1 VIDTDD
7 FLTSPQ
13 LAAVA
18 AEAERLDV
26 PFAVGVTEDVPGR
39 PGRVSNAQVIVTPD
53 GEVTSRYDKVRRVPF
68 GEYVPLRGI
77 LESLGAPVDQVPTDA
92 VAGTTPA
99 VIELPDGTP
108 LAVAI
113 SWEVFFGGR
122 AREGV
127 KAGGELIINPT
138 NGASY
143 TGTILQTQQVASS
156 RLRAIETG
164 RWVVQAAPTGFSEFV
179 TPDGD
184 VIDRTAVSEQAV
196 IRHVV
201 ELRRGHTW
209 YVDVGDAPWIVLLLL
224 ELAAAWVLATLDRSR
239 RVVIERIP
247 SGRVDEP
254 APV

>member
-1 VIDTDD
+1 M
-7 FLTSPQ
+7 
-13 LAAVA
+13 
-18 AEAERLDV
+18 
-26 PFAVGVTEDVPGR
+26 
-39 PGRVSNAQVIVTPD
+39 
-53 GEVTSRYDKVRRVPF
+53 
-68 GEYVPLRGI
+68 
-77 LESLGAPVDQVPTDA
+77 
-92 VAGTTPA
+92 
-99 VIELPDGTP
+99 
-108 LAVAI
+108 
-113 SWEVFFGGR
+113 FFGGR

-201 ELRRGHTW
+201 ELRTGRTW
-209 YVDVGDAPWIVLLLL
+209 YVTLGDAPVDR
-224 ELAAAWVLATLDRSR
+224 AAPARAGRGVGAGHVDRSR
-239 RVVIERIP
+239 RVVVERMP
-247 SGRVDEP
+247 SSRLDEP